1 MNETG
6 TKKQTKKP
14 PTVKQMVQQRTLT
27 RRAKIVEI
35 IVTTGK
41 STQSELAEELGVTR
55 QTIAEDIAVVTSN
68 GTEWLDGF
76 AAVGWIIM
84 WQGQITTTLKQITTL
99 TKEIEKCTSDKP
111 NTKFEFE
118 ECPFDANSDPDNY
131 FKWLSEYRKAISS
144 FYLKE
149 NNFAETAALS
159 RALSIAQQ
167 TLQQLAEREV
177 LYKKVQSLQIFFE
190 NNKPKEL
197 KPPEPTP
204 EPNKKK
210 ILKVIKSKK

>member
-1 MNETG
+1 MNETS

-14 PTVKQMVQQRTLT
+14 PTAKQLVQQRTLT

-111 NTKFEFE
+111 NTEFEFE
-118 ECPFDANSDPDNY
+118 ECPFNANTDPDNY

-197 KPPEPTP
+197 KPVEETP
-204 EPNKKK
+204 EPKSKKK
-210 ILKVIKSKK
+210 ILKLVKSK

>member
-6 TKKQTKKP
+6 ASKETKKP
-14 PTVKQMVQQRTLT
+14 LTRKQKIQARTLT

-41 STQSELAEELGVTR
+41 STQSELALELDVTR
-55 QTIAEDIAVVTSN
+55 QTIAEDIASITQN
-68 GTEWLDGF
+68 GSEWLDGF

-84 WQGQITTTLKQITTL
+84 WQGQIATTLKQITTL
-99 TKEIEKCTSDKP
+99 TKEIDKCTSEKTETEF
-111 NTKFEFE
+111 NFES
-118 ECPFDANSDPDNY
+118 CPFDPNTQPDNY

-167 TLQQLAEREV
+167 TLQDLTERQV
-177 LYKKVQSLQIFFE
+177 LYKKVQALQMFYE

-197 KPPEPTP
+197 KPSEEDAP
-204 EPNKKK
+204 KKK
-210 ILKVIKSKK
+210 TLKVLKSKK